1 MMKTA
6 AKIISYLFHPLMTG
20 TYCIMLM
27 FLTLGPNSIG
37 RMIEYKIAVTLSM
50 FVTTFV
56 VPAITFFIMKK
67 KRMITD
73 LEMSERKERTLP
85 YIYTLLCY
93 AIAIYTMHSML
104 VPYYV
109 LCMLGA

>member
-56 VPAITFFIMKK
+56 VPAITFSIMKS

-73 LEMSERKERTLP
+73 LEMR
-85 YIYTLLCY
+85 
-93 AIAIYTMHSML
+93 
-104 VPYYV
+104 
-109 LCMLGA
+109 